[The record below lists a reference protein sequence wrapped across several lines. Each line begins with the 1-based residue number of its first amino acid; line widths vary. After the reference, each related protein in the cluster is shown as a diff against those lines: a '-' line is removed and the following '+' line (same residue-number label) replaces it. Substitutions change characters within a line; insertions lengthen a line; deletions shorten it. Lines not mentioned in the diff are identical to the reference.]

1 MKSHDHH
8 VLGERTINLRDDEL
22 PRHRPWSGEERRWTH
37 PLDDWFPC
45 AVCVGIELG
54 SVTNE
59 VCVKV
64 WPFDVW
70 TTKEM
75 PDDEEGL
82 GGVEEVGVEVVE
94 GAALEG
100 PDDEVL
106 AEELEEDELTT
117 ELVELAEDEDE
128 DDDVVEEDVGV
139 ALGVGDAAGALV
151 ADATGVVD

>member
-1 MKSHDHH
+1 
-8 VLGERTINLRDDEL
+8 
-22 PRHRPWSGEERRWTH
+22 
-37 PLDDWFPC
+37 
-45 AVCVGIELG
+45 
-54 SVTNE
+54 
-59 VCVKV
+59 
-64 WPFDVW
+64 
-70 TTKEM
+70 M